1 MRYSKLDNYKEN
13 GHLRKV
19 EKTVKYLKELG
30 ILYGF
35 ATCVT
40 RKNIGELSKIASYAK
55 ETGAEL
61 LKLSTYDGENQ
72 VYKLTEIQKEEL
84 KIFVRQYNTDGIY
97 VRYSPVQETLNY
109 VSEYPSLTIYANG
122 DLAIEETGDVIGNI
136 STSEPAVE
144 YKKYILEKWRTNK

>member
-1 MRYSKLDNYKEN
+1 M
-13 GHLRKV
+13 
-19 EKTVKYLKELG
+19 G

-40 RKNIGELSKIASYAK
+40 RKNIGELSKIVSYAK

-72 VYKLTEIQKEEL
+72 VYKLTEIPKRRVKKSLQDNIIL
-84 KIFVRQYNTDGIY
+84 MGFMYATR
-97 VRYSPVQETLNY
+97 SVQETLNY

-144 YKKYILEKWRTNK
+144 YKKIY

>member
-1 MRYSKLDNYKEN
+1 MDAEKPKQ
-13 GHLRKV
+13 
-19 EKTVKYLKELG
+19 EKTATPVKPK
-30 ILYGF
+30 
-35 ATCVT
+35 
-40 RKNIGELSKIASYAK
+40 RKCWKK
-55 ETGAEL
+55 
-61 LKLSTYDGENQ
+61 Q
-72 VYKLTEIQKEEL
+72 VAVDVKSMEEIQKEEL

>member
-84 KIFVRQYNTDGIY
+84 
-97 VRYSPVQETLNY
+97 
-109 VSEYPSLTIYANG
+109 
-122 DLAIEETGDVIGNI
+122 
-136 STSEPAVE
+136 
-144 YKKYILEKWRTNK
+144 